1 MLLKNSCLVKDLCF
15 LFIYSFIIKLPTGA
29 ESWRVAWD
37 TAGWNVLSAASVNF
51 RVYLGVFFCGGY
63 GSILGS
69 MSIRSL
75 SQLTSFASQAKQPA
89 TSHKGTSRAMLQL
102 DFIYGP

>member
-1 MLLKNSCLVKDLCF
+1 MP
-15 LFIYSFIIKLPTGA
+15 FIYSFIHHIKLPTGA

-37 TAGWNVLSAASVNF
+37 TAGWNVLSAASMNF

-63 GSILGS
+63 GSFLGS

-75 SQLTSFASQAKQPA
+75 SQLTSFASQARQPA
-89 TSHKGTSRAMLQL
+89 TCHKGASRAVSQL
-102 DFIYGP
+102 DFLYGP